1 MSFLG
6 LDVIA
11 IKALARQLEASSSE
25 VDVLSRELTAALGNV
40 DWFGP
45 DQRKFVSE
53 WNSTHRASL
62 QRVRELLAT
71 ASNIALQNA
80 KDQER
85 KSTSGGGGGGGGW

>member
-45 DQRKFVSE
+45 DQQKFVSE
-53 WNSTHRASL
+53 WNSTHRATL

-85 KSTSGGGGGGGGW
+85 KSTGGGGGGGW